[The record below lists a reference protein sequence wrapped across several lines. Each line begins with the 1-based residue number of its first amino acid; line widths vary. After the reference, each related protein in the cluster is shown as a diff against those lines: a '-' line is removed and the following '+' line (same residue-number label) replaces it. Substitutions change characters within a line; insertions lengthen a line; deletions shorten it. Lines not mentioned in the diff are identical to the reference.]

1 MKYLLALP
9 LLLSVACPAYAQS
22 IDTGLRQVE
31 IVGTA
36 NPACLVR
43 SPNSASGVNANFQAI
58 SGTSGE
64 IRITEL
70 VNPQTAVPRATSIN
84 LTLPVI
90 CNSAHLL
97 TVQSSNGGLARA
109 GSNQRNVSTGGGFS
123 EFLPYSLNAA
133 WAGQNVSQQ
142 STNRAGLR
150 IVTNNGGAG
159 NVDIGFSVPA
169 SNTPLV
175 AGAYSDTIIIEFRA
189 AN

>member
-1 MKYLLALP
+1 MKNWLALP
-9 LLLSVACPAYAQS
+9 LLLSTAVPAAAQS
-22 IDTGLRQVE
+22 VDTGLRQLE

-43 SPNSASGVNANFQAI
+43 SPASATGVNANFRTV
-58 SGTSGE
+58 SGTAGE

-70 VNPQTAVPRATSIN
+70 VNPQTAQPRPTSVS

-97 TVQSSNGGLARA
+97 TVQSRNGGLLRA
-109 GSNQRNVSTGGGFS
+109 TGNQRNVSAGGFS
-123 EFLPYSLNAA
+123 EFLPYLLQAA
-133 WAGQNVSQQ
+133 WAGQNVSQL
-142 STNRAGLR
+142 STDTAGLR

-159 NVDIGFSVPA
+159 NVSIGFSIPA
-169 SNTPLV
+169 STAPLV
-175 AGAYSDTIIIEFRA
+175 AGAYSDTITIEFRA

>member
-1 MKYLLALP
+1 MRYWLALP
-9 LLLSVACPAYAQS
+9 LFLAAASPAFAQS

-36 NPACLVR
+36 NAACLMR
-43 SPNSASGVNANFQAI
+43 SPNSTSGVNANFRAV

-70 VNPQTAVPRATSIN
+70 VNPQTAQPRATSIN
-84 LTLPVI
+84 ITLPVI

-97 TVQSSNGGLARA
+97 TVQSSNGGLLR
-109 GSNQRNVSTGGGFS
+109 GTGNQRNIPAGGGFS

-133 WAGQNVSQQ
+133 WAGQNVGQL